1 MDRDVKKAAIQVLQQ
16 ARKALHARE
25 ITQRIMA
32 AGLWRTKGKTPDA
45 TVSARLYSDIKSN
58 GDKSPFVKVGP
69 QTFALRES
77 AEIPRSSG
85 PVYAFVERAPKPS
98 AANAGFSFT
107 DCAQKVLEVFG
118 GKKPMHYK
126 EITEKALRKGW
137 LVTGGKTP
145 EATMYAQVITEIKRQ
160 QKRGE
165 RPRFVQHGR
174 GYVGLSQWMGRGLA
188 FQIEQH
194 NQQVR
199 KALRERLL
207 AMKPGEF
214 EELISQLLAEM
225 GFEMVEV
232 TKLSGDGGIDVRGTL
247 VVGDVVRIKM
257 AVQVK
262 KWKLKNNIQAPV
274 VQQVRGSLG
283 AHEQGLIITTSDF
296 SPGAVKEAAQADKTT
311 IALMNGEQLV
321 MLLMGHGI
329 GVHRST
335 PDLFE
340 IDEDGESGLCK
351 PSGLRKGG

>member
-85 PVYAFVERAPKPS
+85 PVYVSVERAPKPS

-174 GYVGLSQWMGRGLA
+174 GYVGLSQWMGLGLA

-296 SPGAVKEAAQADKTT
+296 SPGAVKEAAQADKTP

>member
-1 MDRDVKKAAIQVLQQ
+1 MDVKTAAFQVLQQ
-16 ARKALHARE
+16 AGTALHAKDIAE
-25 ITQRIMA
+25 QIMT
-32 AGLWRTKGKTPDA
+32 AGLWQSKGKTPDA

-69 QTFALRES
+69 QTFSLRDS
-77 AEIPRSSG
+77 TEIPSSAV
-85 PVYAFVERAPKPS
+85 PVSAAVEDSPNPS
-98 AANAGFSFT
+98 AANAGFSFI
-107 DCAQKVLEVFG
+107 DCAQKVLEEFG

-126 EITEKALRKGW
+126 EITEKALEKGW

-194 NQQVR
+194 NHQVR

-296 SPGAVKEAAQADKTT
+296 SPGAIKEAAQPDKTP

-321 MLLMGHGI
+321 MLLMEHGI

-340 IDEDGESGLCK
+340 IDEEFAVK
-351 PSGLRKGG
+351 K